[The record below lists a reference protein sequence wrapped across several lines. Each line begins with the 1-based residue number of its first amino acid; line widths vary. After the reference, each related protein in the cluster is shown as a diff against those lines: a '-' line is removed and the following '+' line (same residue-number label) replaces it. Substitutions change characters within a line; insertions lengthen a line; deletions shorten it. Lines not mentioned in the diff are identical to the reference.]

1 MDNEQKAKR
10 LTPAELDA
18 LEAAHK
24 AATPGEWSVE
34 MDGPSDDESP
44 CDVIIPEINRILH
57 STEWADP
64 EDFEQDVAN
73 AEAIALAHNALPALI
88 AAARAT
94 VPEPISDRHRDGGPW
109 QVWEPFYSRWV
120 YAKWR
125 EQSEM
130 WRRLDGGDV
139 IGTPTHALPLP
150 PAPEGADA

>member
-1 MDNEQKAKR
+1 MQK
-10 LTPAELDA
+10 LTPADLDA
-18 LEAAHK
+18 IEAAHK
-24 AATPGEWSVE
+24 AATEGDWAECLSSLVVQ
-34 MDGPSDDESP
+34 DG
-44 CDVIIPEINRILH
+44 VHIIEELAQFSGDNKRKNVRLA
-57 STEWADP
+57 WM
-64 EDFEQDVAN
+64 
-73 AEAIALAHNALPALI
+73 AHNALPALI

-94 VPEPISDRHRDGGPW
+94 VPEPIGEKHRDGGPW

-150 PAPEGADA
+150 PAPEGTNA